1 VGDIYSFKVAETRP
15 RDAVQTR
22 SDILA
27 AARRRFAAE
36 GFERTTLRAIAADV
50 GVDAALVTR
59 YFGSKQDLFAT
70 ATEFRIDLPD
80 LSDADPDD
88 IAGMLLPRY
97 FAVWEDDHT
106 FLALLR
112 AAMTSRVAADTLNE
126 TLATHVAPTLM
137 GVTPDN
143 AMKRIAVTDA
153 FVIGLAATRSVL
165 LNPAVAGLSRAELSR
180 WAGPVFRQLLV
191 GPAP

>member
-1 VGDIYSFKVAETRP
+1 MSTKRP
-15 RDAVQTR
+15 RNAAQTR
-22 SDILA
+22 ADIPRE
-27 AARRRFAAE
+27 ARRRFATE
-36 GFERTTLRAIAADV
+36 GFERTTLRAIASDV
-50 GVDAALVTR
+50 GVDGALVIR

-70 ATEFRIDLPD
+70 ATEFKIDLPD

-126 TLATHVAPTLM
+126 TLATHVAPTLAAAP
-137 GVTPDN
+137 PDN
-143 AMKRIAVTDA
+143 DQQRIAVTDA
-153 FVIGLAATRSVL
+153 FVIGT
-165 LNPAVAGLSRAELSR
+165 
-180 WAGPVFRQLLV
+180 
-191 GPAP
+191 APNTSALGN

>member
-1 VGDIYSFKVAETRP
+1 MPEIRP
-15 RDAVQTR
+15 RDAAQTR
-22 SDILA
+22 ADILA

-36 GFERTTLRAIAADV
+36 GFERTTLRAIASDV
-50 GVDAALVTR
+50 GVDAALVIR

-80 LSDADPDD
+80 LSGADPDD
-88 IAGMLLPRY
+88 IADMLLPRY
-97 FAVWEDDHT
+97 FAVWEDDEA

-137 GVTPDN
+137 GATQTE
-143 AMKRIAVTDA
+143 MKRVSAMRKKMTMCPATMLAKRRTVSAKGLVKSPSTSTGIM
-153 FVIGLAATRSVL
+153 IG
-165 LNPAVAGLSRAELSR
+165 
-180 WAGPVFRQLLV
+180 
-191 GPAP
+191 